1 MEWLFGKSQ
10 EQKEREYLASNPL
23 EANELKTDSRAT
35 GDERAAQ
42 LQKDVNVQTSQPKK
56 WFGIFGGKSRRKHK
70 KSRTRRYKRR

>member
-1 MEWLFGKSQ
+1 MEWIFGKSQ

-23 EANELKTDSRAT
+23 EANELITDSRAT

-42 LQKDVNVQTSQPKK
+42 LQKDVQMSQPKK
-56 WFGIFGGKSRRKHK
+56 WFGIFGGKSRRKHR